1 MAEDDTWQKAFGEKW
16 DAIVLG
22 TGLKECLLSGLLS
35 VAGKKVLHL
44 DRNPYYG
51 GASASLDV
59 TQFFDKMGSSEK
71 PVEAE
76 LGKLRDYSIDLIPKF
91 LMAGGNLVKV
101 LIHTGVSNYIEFKP
115 VDGSFV
121 YSNKAGK
128 VCKVPATPEDAMKS
142 SLMSMMEK
150 TRMMQFTLWVSK
162 VQLADRKTWVAGTMT
177 KKKLELDTMT
187 GKEFFKYWALEQAT
201 IDFLTHACCLY
212 LDESYTELPAIEIVK
227 KMQLYLE
234 SKTRFAGMTSPFL
247 YPLYGLG
254 ELPQAFARLAAVH
267 GGTYMLNHAMGDE
280 GPVFGEGK
288 FEVQYEAGVATG
300 IKVMDTVANA
310 SVVIGDPSYFPT
322 LVKKQGA
329 VVRCIAIVN
338 APLASTN
345 LGSEPAGSYQVI
357 FPGSTIGRKNDL
369 YLFCCSS
376 PHKVAPAG
384 KYIIF
389 CSTIIEGPATG
400 ACEGIAQRELAAGLE
415 LISAASPAK
424 MFYDMY
430 DLMVPVEAGS
440 QSKVYISESYDA
452 TSHFET
458 TITDVL
464 AMYERIVGEKL
475 ILTSGPGSSE

>member
-1 MAEDDTWQKAFGEKW
+1 
-16 DAIVLG
+16 
-22 TGLKECLLSGLLS
+22 
-35 VAGKKVLHL
+35 
-44 DRNPYYG
+44 
-51 GASASLDV
+51 
-59 TQFFDKMGSSEK
+59 
-71 PVEAE
+71 
-76 LGKLRDYSIDLIPKF
+76 
-91 LMAGGNLVKV
+91 
-101 LIHTGVSNYIEFKP
+101 
-115 VDGSFV
+115 
-121 YSNKAGK
+121 
-128 VCKVPATPEDAMKS
+128 MKS

-310 SVVIGDPSYFPT
+310 SVAPRASSASSSQPT
-322 LVKKQGA
+322 CSPVA
-329 VVRCIAIVN
+329 V
-338 APLASTN
+338 STWH
-345 LGSEPAGSYQVI
+345 
-357 FPGSTIGRKNDL
+357 
-369 YLFCCSS
+369 CSS
-376 PHKVAPAG
+376 HSSPIDVAG
-384 KYIIF
+384 
-389 CSTIIEGPATG
+389 AT
-400 ACEGIAQRELAAGLE
+400 
-415 LISAASPAK
+415 
-424 MFYDMY
+424 
-430 DLMVPVEAGS
+430 VPTVTRS
-440 QSKVYISESYDA
+440 R
-452 TSHFET
+452 F
-458 TITDVL
+458 
-464 AMYERIVGEKL
+464 
-475 ILTSGPGSSE
+475 GSSASSRVPAP